1 MHDLLTK
8 GNSSPVIKKAAAIF
22 LLITMMF
29 IGSTPSTASEQADGE
44 IAATNVVSQQ
54 YQVITPRVSIREIL
68 DLPETVNP
76 PSTIRT
82 LDDSLADLTWKPDTV
97 LGEDTSQASSRKPTL
112 TGMITSAFGWR
123 KHPVRGGR
131 RHHDGIDLAARN
143 GTPVLAPAAG
153 TIIFAGWRTGYGN
166 VIEIDHGNGYT
177 SLLAHHS
184 RILVKV
190 NDVVDTSTVIAKAG
204 RTGWATGVHVHV
216 EIRHNGTLLN
226 PITFFVETHLARN
239 HK

>member
-8 GNSSPVIKKAAAIF
+8 GKLSPVSKKAAAIF

-29 IGSTPSTASEQADGE
+29 IGSTSSYAAGPVDEA

-54 YQVITPRVSIREIL
+54 YEVITPRVSIREIL

-82 LDDSLADLTWKPDTV
+82 LDQSLESITWKPDSV
-97 LGEDTSQASSRKPTL
+97 LGEDTSQASSRKPTI

-153 TIIFAGWRTGYGN
+153 RIIFAGWRTGYGN

-216 EIRHNGTLLN
+216 EIRYNGNLLN
-226 PITFFVETHLARN
+226 PIVFYVDTHLASN

>member
-8 GNSSPVIKKAAAIF
+8 DNRPSVIKKAAAIF

-29 IGSTPSTASEQADGE
+29 IGSTPSTAAEQADGG
-44 IAATNVVSQQ
+44 IAATNVVSQHFE
-54 YQVITPRVSIREIL
+54 VITPRVSIREIL
-68 DLPETVNP
+68 DLPQTVNP
-76 PSTIRT
+76 PSSIKT
-82 LDDSLADLTWKPDTV
+82 LDPSLESITWKPDTI

-131 RHHDGIDLAARN
+131 RHHNGIDLAARN

-153 TIIFAGWRTGYGN
+153 RIIFAGWRTGYGN
-166 VIEIDHGNGYT
+166 VIEIDHENGYT
-177 SLLAHHS
+177 TLLAHHS

-190 NDVVDTSTVIAKAG
+190 NDVVDTNTVIAKAG

-226 PITFFVETHLARN
+226 PIVFFVDTHLAHN